1 MSSILYQTFYMNNKF
16 DDPCTIANLNQW
28 MILKRHP
35 SELSTRTTIYDS
47 PSILS
52 CDDKPSPDNSRSHVI
67 VPRTVPSS
75 GVLLTPYREQSVNV
89 AEIITDGGISSKVVS
104 KTVVDPRLY
113 IPNRPNTLFW
123 SLYIAYYGEAAYLA
137 IGNKYGNAEIAE
149 KQKIM
154 EFLKE
159 NKKILKSLNKKITIG
174 TTQEIMSD
182 LMTNMKTSLLSVIAY
197 AAYYKRN
204 ILLLNTINKTCIE
217 HVYRRTPNLGTCG
230 GARLLSGDGLSSQ
243 DNSTDITTPWIV
255 IKYTDAKKYG
265 VLLGENIYDI
275 TPFIVDQ
282 YTHIETYDKPL
293 KGISTYKL
301 KDLLEISAK
310 IKFADT
316 AITPELGTVRGTV
329 RGLSG
334 DELSSQDKETSA
346 TTDTIGVCSAIVA
359 KPIIKSELYGK
370 IWQYCLWN

>member
-28 MILKRHP
+28 MLLKRQP
-35 SELSTRTTIYDS
+35 SELSTRTTTYDS
-47 PSILS
+47 PRIKETQLAVITHSI
-52 CDDKPSPDNSRSHVI
+52 
-67 VPRTVPSS
+67 
-75 GVLLTPYREQSVNV
+75 TPYREQSVNV
-89 AEIITDGGISSKVVS
+89 AEIITDRVSSFENKSDKVVS
-104 KTVVDPRLY
+104 KTGVDMRLY

-154 EFLKE
+154 EFLKA
-159 NKKILKSLNKKITIG
+159 NKKILKSLNTKITIG

-204 ILLLNTINKTCIE
+204 IVLLNTINKTYIE
-217 HVYRRTPNLGTCG
+217 HIYSTVVPS
-230 GARLLSGDGLSSQ
+230 SGVLD
-243 DNSTDITTPWIV
+243 TPWIV

-275 TPFIVDQ
+275 RPFIVDQ

-310 IKFADT
+310 MKFADT
-316 AITPELGTVRGTV
+316 ETP
-329 RGLSG
+329 
-334 DELSSQDKETSA
+334 A
-346 TTDTIGVCSAIVA
+346 TTSTIGLCSVIVS